1 MRLLLLFLTL
11 LTATAQQAL
20 ADNSAKYRYL
30 YIEAARQ
37 MDMDRVPQA
46 FELFKQCQA
55 IDPNAPETC
64 FALGRIYAMAKQDS
78 LSFVLLKRAT
88 MLAPDNTEFA
98 ERLANGYLYNNL
110 IDSAT
115 VVYEQLAKTH
125 PERTEY
131 LSLLMRIYEHNH
143 QYDKLLSA
151 LNRYETQEGQSED
164 ITLSKMQA
172 YANLGDMQGAYKE
185 LKGLVDAHPY
195 DMNLKVMM
203 GNWLLSNGRKKEA
216 LQTFLNVLKEEPDNA
231 QGQMSLMDYYRAEGQ
246 TAAADSML
254 YHMLVNPHT
263 EPATR
268 VTLVRDWVQDN
279 EEHGGDSTRVIQM
292 FDRVLELPQ
301 TTAEVATM
309 RVAYLM
315 LKEAPKD
322 SIRKGWEE
330 VLRIAPENVE
340 ARINLISMMWA
351 DSIDENVIREC
362 KKAIEYIPDEPLLY
376 YHLGVAQYINKHND
390 DAIATLRRGTSVLT
404 KETKPKVA
412 GDIFSVLGDVLQK
425 EGRTNEAYAAYDS
438 CLIHDP
444 DNVLCLNNYA
454 YFLSLDQKD
463 LKKAEK
469 MSYRAITAEA
479 NNGTYIDTYAWIL
492 YQQQRYEEARIY
504 IEQAIKCEENSAKDS
519 TMAADS
525 TDIAGDILEH
535 AGDIYIKLNRQSDAL
550 RMWNRALKAG
560 VDDEATLRKK
570 IKKYQK

>member
-1 MRLLLLFLTL
+1 MRLLILFFTL
-11 LTATAQQAL
+11 LMATAQRAL

-37 MDMDRVPQA
+37 MDMDHVPQA

-444 DNVLCLNNYA
+444 DNVMCLNNYA

-504 IEQAIKCEENSAKDS
+504 IEQAIKCEENNAKDS
-519 TMAADS
+519 TTTGDS

>member
-37 MDMDRVPQA
+37 MDMDHVPQA

-412 GDIFSVLGDVLQK
+412 GDIFSVLGDVQQK

>member
-37 MDMDRVPQA
+37 MDMDHVPQA

-263 EPATR
+263 DPATR

>member
-37 MDMDRVPQA
+37 MDMDHVPQA

-351 DSIDENVIREC
+351 DSIDENVICEC

>member
-1 MRLLLLFLTL
+1 
-11 LTATAQQAL
+11 
-20 ADNSAKYRYL
+20 
-30 YIEAARQ
+30 
-37 MDMDRVPQA
+37 
-46 FELFKQCQA
+46 
-55 IDPNAPETC
+55 
-64 FALGRIYAMAKQDS
+64 
-78 LSFVLLKRAT
+78 

-351 DSIDENVIREC
+351 DSIDENVICEC

>member
-1 MRLLLLFLTL
+1 MRLLILFFTL
-11 LTATAQQAL
+11 LMATAQRAL

-37 MDMDRVPQA
+37 MDMNHVPQA
-46 FELFKQCQA
+46 FELFKQCQI

-64 FALGRIYAMAKQDS
+64 FALGRVYAMAKQDS

-88 MLAPDNTEFA
+88 NLAPDNTEYA
-98 ERLANGYLYNNL
+98 ERLANGYLYCNL

-125 PERTEY
+125 PEHTEY

-151 LNRYETQEGQSED
+151 LNRYETQEGPSED
-164 ITLSKMQA
+164 ITLSKMQV
-172 YANLGDMQGAYKE
+172 YANLGDMQGAYRE
-185 LKGLVDAHPY
+185 IKGLVDAHPY

-246 TAAADSML
+246 TEAADSML
-254 YHMLVNPHT
+254 YNMLTNPHT

-292 FDRVLELPQ
+292 FDRVLKLPQ

-315 LKEAPKD
+315 LKDAPRD
-322 SIRKGWEE
+322 NIRNGWEE

-340 ARINLISMMWA
+340 ARINIISMMWE

-376 YHLGVAQYINKHND
+376 YHLGVAQYINEHRD

-412 GDIFSVLGDVLQK
+412 GDIFAILGDVLQK
-425 EGRTNEAYAAYDS
+425 QGRTNEAYAAYDS

-444 DNVLCLNNYA
+444 DNVMCLNNYA

-504 IEQAIKCEENSAKDS
+504 IEQAIKCEEDNAKDS
-519 TMAADS
+519 TTTGDS

-535 AGDIYIKLNRQSDAL
+535 AGDIYIKLNRRIDAL
-550 RMWNRALKAG
+550 HMWNRALKAG

>member
-1 MRLLLLFLTL
+1 MRLLILFFTL
-11 LTATAQQAL
+11 LMATAQRAL

-37 MDMDRVPQA
+37 MDMNHVPQA
-46 FELFKQCQA
+46 FELFKQCQI

-64 FALGRIYAMAKQDS
+64 FALGRVYAMAKQDS

-88 MLAPDNTEFA
+88 ILAPDNTEYA
-98 ERLANGYLYNNL
+98 ERLANGYLYCNL

-125 PERTEY
+125 PEHTEY

-164 ITLSKMQA
+164 ITLSKMQV
-172 YANLGDMQGAYKE
+172 YANLGDMQGAYRE
-185 LKGLVDAHPY
+185 IKGLVDAHPY

-203 GNWLLSNGRKKEA
+203 GNWLLSNGHKKEA

-254 YHMLVNPHT
+254 YNMLTNPHT

-292 FDRVLELPQ
+292 FDRVLKLPQ

-315 LKEAPKD
+315 LKDAPRD
-322 SIRKGWEE
+322 SIRNGWEE

-340 ARINLISMMWA
+340 ARINIISMMWE

-376 YHLGVAQYINKHND
+376 YHLGVAQYINEHRD

-412 GDIFSVLGDVLQK
+412 GDIFAILGDVLQK
-425 EGRTNEAYAAYDS
+425 QGRTNEAYAAYDS

-444 DNVLCLNNYA
+444 DNVMCLNNYA

-504 IEQAIKCEENSAKDS
+504 IEQAIKCEENNAKDS
-519 TMAADS
+519 ATTGDS

-535 AGDIYIKLNRQSDAL
+535 AGDIYIKLNRRIDAL
-550 RMWNRALKAG
+550 HMWNRALKAG